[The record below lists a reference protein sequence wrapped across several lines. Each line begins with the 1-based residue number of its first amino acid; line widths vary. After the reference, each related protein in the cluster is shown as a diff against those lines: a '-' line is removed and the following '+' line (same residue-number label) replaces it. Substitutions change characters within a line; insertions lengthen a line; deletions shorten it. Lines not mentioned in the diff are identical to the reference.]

1 MAIVNIEVRVSFRVV
16 VFSGYMPSRGIAG
29 LYGSF
34 ILSLLRTLHAVL
46 HSVCTFLPT
55 VQEGPLF
62 STPSPAFIV
71 GKLFNNGH
79 SDRCEV
85 ISNCSFELH
94 FSNNEQC

>member
-1 MAIVNIEVRVSFRVV
+1 MRS
-16 VFSGYMPSRGIAG
+16 GIAG
-29 LYGSF
+29 SCGGFIPSF
-34 ILSLLRTLHAVL
+34 QRNLHTVL

-55 VQEGPLF
+55 VQEGTLF